1 MPIQAPIAFII
12 PFMSKLFL
20 LAIGGSGARVVR
32 SLTMLFA
39 AGMRLPGVDHVVPV
53 LIDPD
58 TTNGDVQRTVELL
71 KRYNRLHKAL
81 YDGKHKDPAMGGFF
95 SQSMPT
101 LASLQTV
108 GATDQLTEQFV
119 YDLGGI
125 TKSFRDYLNYNTLPV
140 ETQGLL
146 DLLFTTDSLSANLNV
161 GFRGSPNVGSVV
173 LNRLVDTKEM
183 RYLAHSLATGD
194 RVFFVSSIFGG
205 TGAAGFPL
213 LVKNLRDDSQRLPNS
228 GIRLSVKTGALVLL
242 PYFVLEQP
250 APAAAKETKKDFIDS
265 NSFITKTK
273 TALEY
278 YATNL
283 DGVQAY
289 YYLGDQPGQPL
300 ENNPGLAA
308 QQNPAHLLEL
318 IGALAVPHFAALSD
332 NELDTTIGARPI
344 YHEFGLVQDAGD
356 EIDFSHFPADLRRKV
371 ARPLIQLHYF
381 ARFFQNDL
389 RKSTSNSPFAKGI
402 NLAGELDNNVNLREL
417 SQFFG
422 EYNDWLREMG
432 VQRRQL
438 KALRSEEVDYNKM
451 VADKPIVPG
460 FFNKGLTDSK
470 FSGELSL
477 AVKNK
482 TVPTNPDAGQVL
494 RWVVGAFEQATEK
507 LIDNE
512 LKFT

>member
-1 MPIQAPIAFII
+1 
-12 PFMSKLFL
+12 MSKLFL

-39 AGMRLPGVDHVVPV
+39 AGMRLPGVEHVVPV

-81 YDGKHKDPAMGGFF
+81 YDDKHKDPALGGFF

-125 TKSFRDYLNYNTLPV
+125 TKSFQDYLNYNTLPV

-146 DLLFTTDSLSANLNV
+146 NLLFTTDSLSANLNV

-173 LNRLVDTKEM
+173 LNSLVDTKEM

-194 RVFFVSSIFGG
+194 RIFFISSIFGG

-228 GIRLSVKTGALVLL
+228 GIRLNVKTGALVLL

-250 APAAAKETKKDFIDS
+250 APAAIKETKKDFIDS

-283 DGVQAY
+283 EGVQAY

-318 IGALAVPHFAALSD
+318 IGALAVPHFAALGD
-332 NELDTTIGARPI
+332 NELDTSPGARPL

-356 EIDFSHFPADLRRKV
+356 EIDFSHFPTDLRRKV

-381 ARFFQNDL
+381 ARFFQNNL
-389 RKSTSNSPFAKGI
+389 RKSAANSPFARGI
-402 NLAGELDNNVNLREL
+402 NLAGELDNNAHLREL
-417 SQFFG
+417 AHFFG
-422 EYNDWLREMG
+422 EYNDWLRELG

-438 KALRSEEVDYNKM
+438 KALRSEEVDFNKM
-451 VADKPIVPG
+451 VADKPIATG

-470 FSGELSL
+470 FSGELNS

-482 TVPTNPDAGQVL
+482 PIPTNPDAGQVL

-507 LIDNE
+507 LIDSE
-512 LKFT
+512 LKYN

>member
-1 MPIQAPIAFII
+1 
-12 PFMSKLFL
+12 MSKLFL

-81 YDGKHKDPAMGGFF
+81 YDGKHKDPALGGFF

-194 RVFFVSSIFGG
+194 RIFFISSIFGG

-228 GIRLSVKTGALVLL
+228 GIRLGVKTGALVLL

-250 APAAAKETKKDFIDS
+250 APVAAKEAKKDFIDS

-283 DGVQAY
+283 EGVQAY

-318 IGALAVPHFAALSD
+318 IGALAVPHFAEISD
-332 NELDTTIGARPI
+332 NELDTSPGARPL
-344 YHEFGLVQDAGD
+344 YHEFGLIQDAGD
-356 EIDFSHFPADLRRKV
+356 EIDFSHFPEDLRRKV

-381 ARFFQNDL
+381 ARFFQNNL
-389 RKSTSNSPFAKGI
+389 RKSAKDIPFAKAL
-402 NLAGELDNNVNLREL
+402 NLVAELDNNLNLREL
-417 SQFFG
+417 TQFFG
-422 EYNDWLREMG
+422 EYNDWLRELG

-438 KALRSEEVDYNKM
+438 NALRADEIDFNKM
-451 VADKPIVPG
+451 VVDKTIPTG
-460 FFNKGLTDSK
+460 FFSKGITDK
-470 FSGELSL
+470 NFSGALNT

-494 RWVVGAFEQATEK
+494 RWVVGAFEQATDA
-507 LIDNE
+507 LIKDE
-512 LKFT
+512 LKYT